1 MTVFLICLGISLFFF
16 YESQYGISPQGFKVP
31 CSFPAIILRDYYPI
45 VKSLLRVLVSTVG
58 YNSKLEGLNLLKL
71 FLGDFPVSPAI
82 KTLLPMQGAWV
93 WSLVRELRSHM
104 PQGEAKRLKKKKTI
118 SKALVTCLG
127 FGSYLMIAA
136 AVC

>member
-71 FLGDFPVSPAI
+71 FLGDVPVSPAI
-82 KTLLPMQGAWV
+82 KTLLPMQGARV
-93 WSLVRELRSHM
+93 WSLVRGDSTCWGATM
-104 PQGEAKRLKKKKTI
+104 PMCSTACLKPPNKKPAWTATKTQRGET
-118 SKALVTCLG
+118 
-127 FGSYLMIAA
+127 
-136 AVC
+136 

>member
-16 YESQYGISPQGFKVP
+16 YESQYGISPKGFKVP

-93 WSLVRELRSHM
+93 
-104 PQGEAKRLKKKKTI
+104 
-118 SKALVTCLG
+118 
-127 FGSYLMIAA
+127 
-136 AVC
+136 